1 MNKYKEDPMLQ
12 RIIGGISVGIANV
25 IPGVSG
31 GTMMVLMGIFDGVMD
46 AISGILKKNNPRRKE
61 QIIFMIQVGIGVIVG
76 LVGFAKILEY
86 LFDVFPTQTMYWFI
100 GLVGASIPVFI
111 KKEMKGLSLKP
122 LLLVAGMFII
132 FILEFLNPE
141 TTIDVSPAFPDITFI
156 HCMTMIFVGFVGGF
170 SMFLPGVSGSMVLLI
185 LGYYYLFK
193 SYLANVT
200 SFDLNILIPLGFM
213 AIGILIGIVVSAK
226 ILNYALEHQKAETLS
241 FLLGLIIASTI
252 VLFVNTLSVAYNFS
266 LIMGCILATL
276 IGIAI
281 VTIMDIFV
289 K

>member
-1 MNKYKEDPMLQ
+1 MLQ

-46 AISGILKKNNPRRKE
+46 AIGSLFQRHNPRRKE
-61 QIIFMIQVGIGVIVG
+61 QLVFLGQVGIGVVIG
-76 LVGFAKILEY
+76 LVGFAKVLEY
-86 LFDVFPTQTMYWFI
+86 LFQVYPTQTMYWFI
-100 GLVGASIPVFI
+100 GLVGASIPVFM

-122 LLLVAGMFII
+122 LGLLIGIAII
-132 FILEFLNPE
+132 FALELLNPKGVVE
-141 TTIDVSPAFPDITFI
+141 VSPAFPAVTLGHCLLMVFI
-156 HCMTMIFVGFVGGF
+156 GIIGGF

-200 SFDLNILIPLGFM
+200 SFALNVMIPLGFM
-213 AIGILIGIVVSAK
+213 AIGVGLGILLSAK
-226 ILNYALEHQKAETLS
+226 ILKVALDRNREQTLS
-241 FLLGLIIASTI
+241 FLLGLIFASTV
-252 VLFVNTLSVAYNFS
+252 VLFVNTLSTVWTMP
-266 LIMGCILATL
+266 LVLGCIFALGL
-276 IGIAI
+276 GVVI
-281 VTIMDIFV
+281 VIIMDIFV